1 MSGRGLL
8 TGKPLTWDF
17 TVFVF
22 LFLSNGSYMYGD
34 MAAILCSVLQI
45 FFTLFLKTESFGTR
59 RDIESVSLEPI
70 PIVILH

>member
-1 MSGRGLL
+1 
-8 TGKPLTWDF
+8 
-17 TVFVF
+17 
-22 LFLSNGSYMYGD
+22 MYGD